1 MHSSYERSARPL
13 FHLKRIEAI
22 PRPAARSRFLRP
34 MLCIRH
40 ISDIIPT
47 SAADIIPGV
56 MIFGASVGTSAGMEA
71 GLVECKFFF
80 FNHRE

>member
-1 MHSSYERSARPL
+1 
-13 FHLKRIEAI
+13 
-22 PRPAARSRFLRP
+22 

-71 GLVECKFFF
+71 GLIECKFFF